1 MKKVFMTIAVVA
13 MMIAVSACG
22 NNTPKAAEAEAEAV
36 EVCDEKCDECAACDS
51 TCTEAC
57 DSTAVETIV
66 AE

>member
-22 NNTPKAAEAEAEAV
+22 NNAPKAAEAEAEAV
-36 EVCDEKCDECAACDS
+36 EAVEEVCEQCDS
-51 TCTEAC
+51 TCTEACC